1 MFNQEIKKE
10 TLKILVEEHRN
21 ILRLAEALEQECLLI
36 EQGKE
41 VDENFFTGAINFI
54 KNYADKFHHA
64 KEEDILF
71 KKFEQCAQEGCL
83 HCNPVE
89 QMLFEHEAGRKFVKG
104 LQAALADKNKEELVR
119 NAKGYV
125 NLIKEHIFK
134 EDSILYPLADETLNE
149 EAEKEMLTEFKKVA
163 EANQA
168 ETEKNLA
175 FVNKLEIEK
184 YGKN

>member
-10 TLKILVEEHRN
+10 TLKILVEEHRQ
-21 ILRLAEALEQECLLI
+21 ILRLAEALDKECLAL
-36 EQGKE
+36 EQGRE
-41 VDENFFTGAINFI
+41 IDENFFAKAIDFI

-89 QMLFEHEAGRKFVKG
+89 QMLFEHEEGRKFVKG
-104 LQAALADKNKEELVR
+104 MQAALANKNKEELVR
-119 NAKGYV
+119 NAKSYV

-134 EDSILYPLADETLNE
+134 EDSILYPLAEETLSE
-149 EAEKEMLTEFKKVA
+149 EAEKAMLAEFEKVA
-163 EANQA
+163 AVSQT

-175 FVNKLEIEK
+175 FVNNLETK
-184 YGKN
+184 K